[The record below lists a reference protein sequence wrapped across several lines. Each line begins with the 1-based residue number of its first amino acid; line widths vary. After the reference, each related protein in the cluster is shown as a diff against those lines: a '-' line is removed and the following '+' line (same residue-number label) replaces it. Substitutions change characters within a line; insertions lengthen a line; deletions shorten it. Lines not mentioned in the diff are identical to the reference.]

1 MAIKDNVDFSSF
13 STPEEGFQLFGN
25 SIRKGFEYNS
35 YGDRTKFN
43 AIVLSNPLPINPDDL
58 KYFTNSSNATPTKK
72 TNKFVYRARIIGDNS
87 PHQFLPDPCDI
98 TYAVDQQQALKVIAM
113 HTLFVSNVE
122 DGVGMS
128 LPTINSVVEVELTK
142 NVFGY
147 NLQHGKHIKVVTNPD
162 ADPGSDVD
170 CDSLQSIMNNADAT
184 PASSYDDGENSGGPA
199 LDNPQVREIY
209 NAYIEKTGGKF
220 APEAG
225 MCGNLP
231 GFPLEKCKKGTI
243 GGVSVTLHPK
253 FFDIVKQKYDMVKA
267 QNFDEKFTGGSSIRT
282 VETQISL
289 RISNAA
295 KAGNELTLDQYI
307 SGRSS
312 LCNPPTAPLPT
323 GPGRGSR
330 HIYGCAIDFG
340 GILLSGGTRV
350 AKLSNSTARKSKTY
364 QFLLGLQED
373 GFKNYSVEP
382 WHWSVDGK

>member
-35 YGDRTKFN
+35 YGDKTKFN
-43 AIVLSNPLPINPDDL
+43 AIVLSNPLPINPADL
-58 KYFTNSSNATPTKK
+58 KYFTNSSDATPTKK

-87 PHQFLPDPCDI
+87 PHQFLPDPCDA

-113 HTLFVSNVE
+113 HTLFVSNSE

-162 ADPGSDVD
+162 EDPGSDVD

-184 PASSYDDGENSGGPA
+184 PASSYDDGENSGGPP

-295 KAGNELTLDQYI
+295 KAGNELSLDQYI

-340 GILLSGGTRV
+340 GILSAGGTRV
-350 AKLSNSTARKSKTY
+350 AKLPDSTARKSKTY

>member
-113 HTLFVSNVE
+113 HTLFVSNSE

>member
-184 PASSYDDGENSGGPA
+184 PASSYDNGENSGGPP